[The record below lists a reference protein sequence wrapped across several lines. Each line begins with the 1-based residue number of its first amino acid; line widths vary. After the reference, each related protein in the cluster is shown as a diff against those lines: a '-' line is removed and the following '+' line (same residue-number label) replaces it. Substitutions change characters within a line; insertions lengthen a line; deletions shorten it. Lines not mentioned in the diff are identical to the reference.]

1 MTTGCSIRSVP
12 ESAPSAIG
20 RITLGAKPA
29 GERRTGNL
37 SAPLCVQKKG
47 RLTCSVGGRPTEAR
61 VRSLVAWMAGWR
73 ETKTL
78 KPIGKPIVRVGSES
92 SGRNEVNAH

>member
-1 MTTGCSIRSVP
+1 MTTGCNTRSVS
-12 ESAPSAIG
+12 ERAPSPIG
-20 RITLGAKPA
+20 RITLDAKPA
-29 GERRTGNL
+29 GERRTGNPY
-37 SAPLCVQKKG
+37 APLCVQK
-47 RLTCSVGGRPTEAR
+47 RLACSVGGRPTEAR

-92 SGRNEVNAH
+92 SGRNEVNAN

>member
-1 MTTGCSIRSVP
+1 
-12 ESAPSAIG
+12 
-20 RITLGAKPA
+20 
-29 GERRTGNL
+29 
-37 SAPLCVQKKG
+37 
-47 RLTCSVGGRPTEAR
+47 
-61 VRSLVAWMAGWR
+61 MAGWR